1 MAIESESFHF
11 QFPNK
16 LTTETTTNS
25 TINRWVLLWIENSLH
40 IRSIN
45 ILYSSMIPLG
55 IKRTF
60 RFMHIENYYSL
71 YVQCVDFECV
81 NKIKSEMKETRGD
94 EMKTVKSSCIACISI
109 HFNSIFHGSVGLTI
123 HICLS
128 VSVILALCRFRFSF
142 FLSLNAGDSLCV
154 WKH

>member
-1 MAIESESFHF
+1 M
-11 QFPNK
+11 
-16 LTTETTTNS
+16 
-25 TINRWVLLWIENSLH
+25 
-40 IRSIN
+40 
-45 ILYSSMIPLG
+45 LYSSMIPLG

-128 VSVILALCRFRFSF
+128 VSVILALCRFRFWF

-154 WKH
+154 